1 MKLTTKQK
9 SAVVVLALC
18 GAALALDRTLFAPN
32 DAGAAPAPPA
42 PPAAAA
48 QSGGAASPA
57 SARPAAEAATAR
69 RTALAARLAAMVKDQ
84 AIDASNAPD
93 AFVPSPAWQ
102 PVEPVSSGIEAEL
115 AAEEFRR
122 RHTLSAVMALADRG
136 ACVVDGRSVQ
146 VGQSIDGYTLLA
158 VQPRSATFENGA
170 GVRVELSLTEPTPGG
185 P

>member
-1 MKLTTKQK
+1 MKLNAKQK
-9 SAVVVLALC
+9 SVAVVLALC
-18 GAALALDRTLFAPN
+18 GAALVLDRTLFAPD

-42 PPAAAA
+42 AATPAP
-48 QSGGAASPA
+48 SGGASSPA
-57 SARPAAEAATAR
+57 SDRTAAEAATSR
-69 RTALAARLAAMVKDQ
+69 RTALAARLAAMAKERG
-84 AIDASNAPD
+84 IDASNAPD

-102 PVEPVSSGIEAEL
+102 PVEPVSGGIEADL

-122 RHTLSAVMALADRG
+122 RHTLTAVMALADRG
-136 ACVVDGRSVQ
+136 ACVIDGRSVQ

-158 VQPRSATFENGA
+158 VQPRSAIFENSA